1 MIPEGM
7 EIGTANPVEDM
18 EIRQATPAEIE
29 EDDGGVQ
36 GARELLYR
44 GAWRREA
51 AQIPLDSV
59 EDEDE
64 KKVIIKCINQDE
76 VNPLEMEILQQ
87 VLHRY
92 RKAIREQKPFETI
105 ENYEDN
111 VAYVEDEKAF
121 LAILDDEEQN
131 QELTVHYPLMG
142 GREAVLPL
150 VVEPLTDA
158 QAVIE
163 VTENLQIF
171 NDYTAEETQ
180 AFVDYQNGK
189 SQTPEE
195 RAIAKEIEVTLAR
208 KQSNRVKDAAIE
220 FLAIQT
226 KFKGK
231 NSSRDDMRQIYK
243 RMNVGILLLI
253 FARVK
258 EMLYLGDV
266 DVDKIF
272 R

>member
-1 MIPEGM
+1 MINTPDTY
-7 EIGTANPVEDM
+7 IDANAQPVV
-18 EIRQATPAEIE
+18 E
-29 EDDGGVQ
+29 EDDGGIE
-36 GARELLYR
+36 GARQLLYKTT
-44 GAWRREA
+44 WKTEA
-51 AQIPLDSV
+51 EQIPLDSV
-59 EDEDE
+59 QDKDERAILE
-64 KKVIIKCINQDE
+64 KCIQQEPINGIEMQI
-76 VNPLEMEILQQ
+76 LEQ
-87 VLHRY
+87 VLGRY
-92 RKAIREQKPFETI
+92 RKAIQEQKPYETI
-105 ENYEDN
+105 ENYESN
-111 VAYVEDEKAF
+111 VEYVEDEKAF
-121 LAILDDEEQN
+121 LALLEDEETR
-131 QELTVHYPLMG
+131 QELTIHYPLTG

-171 NDYTAEETQ
+171 NDYTTEETQ

-189 SQTPEE
+189 TQTPEE
-195 RAIAKEIEVTLAR
+195 RAVAQKIETTLAR

-231 NSSRDDMRQIYK
+231 DSSREDMRKIYK
-243 RMNVGILLLI
+243 KMNVGILLLI

-258 EMLYLGDV
+258 EMLYLGDM
-266 DVDKIF
+266 DVDQIF